1 MNDLLK
7 SCLLMIFAF
16 TVIGCAS
23 VSPTASVMIGG
34 TTTL

>member
-1 MNDLLK
+1 MNILK
-7 SCLLMIFAF
+7 SGLLMIFAL
-16 TVIGCAS
+16 VVVGCTS

>member
-1 MNDLLK
+1 MNILK
-7 SCLLMIFAF
+7 SGLLMIFALA
-16 TVIGCAS
+16 VVGCAS

>member
-7 SCLLMIFAF
+7 SCLLMIFAL
-16 TVIGCAS
+16 TVIGC